1 MSDCFDNR
9 EAVTQ
14 QQVQG
19 IVLRAVSLSSQLT
32 ITVSDIGS
40 DNIDRQTIMMIRE
53 LKAGN
58 IIY

>member
-14 QQVQG
+14 QQVQS

-32 ITVSDIGS
+32 ITVNDIGS

-58 IIY
+58 TY